1 MPDLNIPLSIVTTMI
16 FVALLLAVF
25 LQPDLVAVVV
35 ITVSMAGLAL
45 NWLRR
50 QYSSQR
56 NGGQEERER
65 RERSDGWW

>member
-1 MPDLNIPLSIVTTMI
+1 MPDLNIPLWIITTTI
-16 FVALLLAVF
+16 FVALLLSVF

-35 ITVSMAGLAL
+35 VTLSVAGLAL

-50 QYSSQR
+50 QYSSQQ

-65 RERSDGWW
+65 RGKGDRWW